1 MCCFCTSW
9 IVWVILCFSS
19 SFPCRCLKIWV
30 FIFVSNYFCWCDC
43 LGVVTEILLMIVLM
57 IDILFL
63 SLYLWLVIGEGIVDL
78 FMIEIV
84 VEGGCLTVVLGIVG
98 GEGIGFGL
106 CVIAGCEIGLLLI
119 IVYCLVY
126 CFEGVG

>member
-1 MCCFCTSW
+1 M
-9 IVWVILCFSS
+9 IVDS
-19 SFPCRCLKIWV
+19 
-30 FIFVSNYFCWCDC
+30 
-43 LGVVTEILLMIVLM
+43 LGVVIEILLMIVLM

-119 IVYCLVY
+119 IVCCLVY